1 MTRSVASAQAAMVGV
16 AQLVEHQVVVLG
28 VAGSNPVAHPIETA
42 GQWPGSGWSRATDVS
57 PADWPERHVLIN
69 WAVFKVYTPFHWDE
83 PA

>member
-42 GQWPGSGWSRATDVS
+42 VRRS
-57 PADWPERHVLIN
+57 
-69 WAVFKVYTPFHWDE
+69 
-83 PA
+83 